1 MSQVSK
7 ESASQIVVEYLKKQ
21 KNTQNV
27 EVALVELEDNCWV
40 VRGTC
45 PIEFG
50 ERQWPERFAVVVDSK
65 GKIKSTDFGLL

>member
-1 MSQVSK
+1 MPQLSK
-7 ESASQIVVEYLKKQ
+7 ESANQIAVEYLKKQ
-21 KNTQNV
+21 KNTEKI
-27 EVALVELEDNCWV
+27 EVALVDLEHNCWV

-50 ERQWPERFAVVVDSK
+50 DHQWPERFAVVVDSK